1 MEKIKFKKNI
11 LNTII
16 IPDDFTLK
24 DHLIEAI
31 YVQDN
36 VANAP
41 CFGSH
46 SCNSARFN
54 IFINGIMVLE
64 DANLNNDV
72 LDTIGGIQGTLPPLM
87 TDGIGSNPLDRY
99 SSAIIS
105 GQTSDLIRLIDK
117 SSYLLE
123 IRAHPSNPTPHENIV
138 WIRIKDANGRI
149 TYSSCSSVGSTT
161 DATEALIIYAATLGQ
176 LTSCS
181 DNVLLEY
188 RMSNLNLND
197 DYSVEYDILDIQYLN
212 TIRQNEATYEFL
224 SPCCSIPIFNEGS
237 DGFNIKAKSLTV
249 DCKTNL
255 SLKCVQ
261 SALVQVKLLKNNI
274 VISKDIAQVS
284 CNYCNATETNNLF
297 RVDFE
302 NLGMLGTVETL
313 SFPNTVEQPIIIK
326 NSSYVDAP
334 IALLCS
340 ELNINRLY
348 EYEFHFIPAI
358 ETLNIKPKS
367 GRFFAGSAQQ
377 KVMSI
382 FTITANQIIILYATL
397 KDVETGLIKTTRP
410 IYLYSSDNCNDM
422 LKNFHYSEIEALQ
435 QPCNLEPCVFQQ

>member
-1 MEKIKFKKNI
+1 MEKIKFKNNV
-11 LNTII
+11 LNTIV
-16 IPDDFTLK
+16 IPDNFTLENY
-24 DHLIEAI
+24 LIEAI
-31 YVQDN
+31 YVDNN

-41 CFGSH
+41 CFGGH
-46 SCNSARFN
+46 ECNNARFN

-64 DANLNNDV
+64 DANLNNYSMDPLGSV
-72 LDTIGGIQGTLPPLM
+72 QGKLPPLM
-87 TDGIGSNPLDRY
+87 PDGIGSSPGDRY
-99 SSAIIS
+99 ASAMIS
-105 GQTSDLIRLIDK
+105 QQTSNLIKLVNK
-117 SSYLLE
+117 SSFLLE
-123 IRAHPSNPTPHENIV
+123 IRAHPSNPTPHESIV
-138 WIRIKDANGRI
+138 WIRIKDTNGRV
-149 TYSSCSSVGSTT
+149 TYSSCSSVGSST
-161 DATEALIIYAATLGQ
+161 DATDALIIYAVRSDQAI
-176 LTSCS
+176 SCS

-224 SPCCSIPIFNEGS
+224 SPCCSIPISNEVS
-237 DGFNIKAKSLTV
+237 DGFDIKAKSLTV

-255 SLKCVQ
+255 SMKCVQ
-261 SALVQVKLLKNNI
+261 SALVEVKLLKNNV

-284 CNYCNATETNNLF
+284 CNYCNITETNNLF

-313 SFPNTVEQPIIIK
+313 SFPNPIEQPIIIK
-326 NSSYVDAP
+326 NSSYIDAP

-340 ELNINRLY
+340 ELNVNRLY

-358 ETLNIKPKS
+358 QTLNIKPVS
-367 GRFFAGSAQQ
+367 GRFFAGSTQQ

-422 LKNFHYSEIEALQ
+422 LKDFHYSEIAALQ